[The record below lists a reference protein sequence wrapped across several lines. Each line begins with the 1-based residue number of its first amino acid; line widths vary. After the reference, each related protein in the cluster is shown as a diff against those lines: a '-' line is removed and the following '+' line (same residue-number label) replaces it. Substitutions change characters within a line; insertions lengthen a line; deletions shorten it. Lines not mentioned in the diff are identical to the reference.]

1 MPTTTSLDM
10 GAAAPPDQYTRTIAA
25 VGAGTHRQEP
35 PNSRLVAAPDVPHGS
50 ATRGIAHRYAPG
62 ASGRGDGLLRGRPPP
77 RSSRRREP
85 PKEFLAMAELFNLT
99 IVAAVRRAPVS
110 GAV

>member
-1 MPTTTSLDM
+1 VT
-10 GAAAPPDQYTRTIAA
+10 
-25 VGAGTHRQEP
+25 
-35 PNSRLVAAPDVPHGS
+35 
-50 ATRGIAHRYAPG
+50 
-62 ASGRGDGLLRGRPPP
+62 GLLHELPAP

-85 PKEFLAMAELFNLT
+85 QKEFLAMAELVNPT